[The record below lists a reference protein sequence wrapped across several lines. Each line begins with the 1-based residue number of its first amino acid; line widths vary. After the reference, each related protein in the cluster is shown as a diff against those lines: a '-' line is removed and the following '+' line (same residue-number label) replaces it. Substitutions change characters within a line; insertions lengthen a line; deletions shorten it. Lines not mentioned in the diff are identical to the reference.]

1 MLIWQLENKYFFI
14 DKTLD
19 FKEMQDAYE
28 NT

>member
-1 MLIWQLENKYFFI
+1 MLKWQLENKFFFI

-19 FKEMQDAYE
+19 FEEVQDAYE